1 MNIKQKL
8 TWAFAAIACLPVIL
22 VAVLVV
28 LNLRDAAKANFLDS
42 SGREIR
48 QIDNG
53 MKQFFDGI
61 SQNVELFARDPRVIA
76 AKGLKKTIPAPTPHK
91 PPSLRSINSFWRS
104 SKDSPRAIRPPP
116 IFPWAWMTA
125 ATRAGRTIPKWPS
138 TIRACVHGTRPPWP
152 HRAQLCAQTPITGR
166 RTMCR

>member
-8 TWAFAAIACLPVIL
+8 TWAFAAIACVPVIL

-28 LNLRDAAKANFLDS
+28 LNLREGALANFLDS

-61 SQNVELFARDPRVIA
+61 SQNVDFVAKDPRVVA
-76 AKGLKKTIPAPTPHK
+76 AKDLKSYAGADAAQIPSPRPTK
-91 PPSLRSINSFWRS
+91 SCWIFSTSL
-104 SKDSPRAIRPPP
+104 PRAIRALPTC
-116 IFPWAWMTA
+116 PWA
-125 ATRAGRTIPKWPS
+125 
-138 TIRACVHGTRPPWP
+138 
-152 HRAQLCAQTPITGR
+152 
-166 RTMCR
+166 

>member
-8 TWAFAAIACLPVIL
+8 TWAFATIACLPVIL

-61 SQNVELFARDPRVIA
+61 SQNVEYFAKDHGSSQPRI
-76 AKGLKKTIPAPTPHK
+76 
-91 PPSLRSINSFWRS
+91 
-104 SKDSPRAIRPPP
+104 
-116 IFPWAWMTA
+116 
-125 ATRAGRTIPKWPS
+125 
-138 TIRACVHGTRPPWP
+138 
-152 HRAQLCAQTPITGR
+152 
-166 RTMCR
+166 

>member
-76 AKGLKKTIPAPTPHK
+76 AKGFENYSSADAAQAPFPEINQQLLEIFEK
-91 PPSLRSINSFWRS
+91 IRQEPSDYRLSFR
-104 SKDSPRAIRPPP
+104 
-116 IFPWAWMTA
+116 
-125 ATRAGRTIPKWPS
+125 G
-138 TIRACVHGTRPPWP
+138 HG
-152 HRAQLCAQTPITGR
+152 
-166 RTMCR
+166 

>member
-28 LNLRDAAKANFLDS
+28 LNLRDAAQSNFLDS
-42 SGREIR
+42 SGREIS

-61 SQNVELFARDPRVIA
+61 SQTVEFFAKDTRIIPRTEQRRVGKA
-76 AKGLKKTIPAPTPHK
+76 C
-91 PPSLRSINSFWRS
+91 
-104 SKDSPRAIRPPP
+104 
-116 IFPWAWMTA
+116 
-125 ATRAGRTIPKWPS
+125 GRTIGA
-138 TIRACVHGTRPPWP
+138 RGA
-152 HRAQLCAQTPITGR
+152 AYQ
-166 RTMCR
+166 

>member
-8 TWAFAAIACLPVIL
+8 TWAFAAIACVPVIL

-28 LNLRDAAKANFLDS
+28 LNLRDAAQANFLDS

-61 SQNVELFARDPRVIA
+61 MQNV
-76 AKGLKKTIPAPTPHK
+76 
-91 PPSLRSINSFWRS
+91 
-104 SKDSPRAIRPPP
+104 
-116 IFPWAWMTA
+116 
-125 ATRAGRTIPKWPS
+125 
-138 TIRACVHGTRPPWP
+138 
-152 HRAQLCAQTPITGR
+152 
-166 RTMCR
+166 